1 MEQKQSKNQTN
12 TSSSAFPPFDNRLSP
27 DEQVVQSFVNII
39 QSKLDS
45 KELSS
50 STLYE
55 KEKNMLKK
63 CVLYP
68 GVLIGSVVGVVSFIT
83 LRRAPLYIVH
93 SLQRRHYAVS
103 TNHTSTNASTNSS
116 TNARTTH
123 TNHNNTTSTQSSKL
137 QLFQEG
143 PILTLVGGI
152 MDLMV
157 ASMMGTVAWMISIN
171 KQHTL
176 QTCASLPLKSGTSQI
191 TNVLCPQFVS
201 LYRTIDESFWR
212 TYTDDSVQSIRQFCI
227 NCDIRKRYERRIM
240 MEMGF
245 SKRDIDKGIVQ
256 VELQNDIDASQQ
268 YQQYQQQYRDI
279 VVSPTT
285 GGSDDWSV
293 QDYDNDNDDDID
305 MEDDDDAGF

>member
-1 MEQKQSKNQTN
+1 MEQRQSKNQTE

-55 KEKNMLKK
+55 KEKNLLKK

-83 LRRAPLYIVH
+83 LRRAPLFIVH
-93 SLQRRHYAVS
+93 SLQRRH
-103 TNHTSTNASTNSS
+103 TNASTNASNSTSISTSTSIRSNTNTNANANTNTS
-116 TNARTTH
+116 TNTTH
-123 TNHNNTTSTQSSKL
+123 SKNTNNTNNAKTTQPSKL

-152 MDLMV
+152 MDLTV

-171 KQHTL
+171 KQHTM

-191 TNVLCPQFVS
+191 TNVLCPQF
-201 LYRTIDESFWR
+201 
-212 TYTDDSVQSIRQFCI
+212 
-227 NCDIRKRYERRIM
+227 
-240 MEMGF
+240 
-245 SKRDIDKGIVQ
+245 
-256 VELQNDIDASQQ
+256 
-268 YQQYQQQYRDI
+268 
-279 VVSPTT
+279 TT
-285 GGSDDWSV
+285 PLWKT
-293 QDYDNDNDDDID
+293 
-305 MEDDDDAGF
+305 M